1 MSIRRKYRWSL
12 VPYFWRFML
21 FRETKMIFWAGQ
33 GILLE
38 NVYFEMLSESLTVV
52 EKLTASKDADFSRG
66 AEKWI
71 WPPDKKNRQMD
82 PGVNNRPNR
91 VIWNPAQT
99 QYILSK
105 IYRRLRYSGTGVPPS
120 FGQSFE
126 AGLLRFAFFDV
137 RPRRHTDPD
146 EEPERPGCHYG
157 NKWSLVK
164 IEIKAIIIQILKLS
178 DNFNKHKVTTNIPEH
193 AHLGA
198 FWNTR
203 ARGLGGTP
211 QIPGLI
217 LYLIIDLVCHWAT

>member
-1 MSIRRKYRWSL
+1 
-12 VPYFWRFML
+12 ML

-33 GILLE
+33 EILLE
-38 NVYFEMLSESLTVV
+38 NVYFEMLSESLT
-52 EKLTASKDADFSRG
+52 LWASQWWKNWLLQKTLIFHEGQKSGFDHR
-66 AEKWI
+66 I
-71 WPPDKKNRQMD
+71 KNRQMD

-126 AGLLRFAFFDV
+126 AGLLRFAVFDV
-137 RPRRHTDPD
+137 RPGRHTDPD
-146 EEPERPGCHYG
+146 EEPERPGCNYG